1 MRRSERFTIDISKNP
16 PPEGGTKQNVMKIVQ
31 LKDKDYDED
40 VMLIAIP
47 DGLENYTNLI
57 NSLHIEAVNEAE
69 EYNDSWLDILE
80 DKLEPHGIVRVY
92 IDDTVYI

>member
-1 MRRSERFTIDISKNP
+1 
-16 PPEGGTKQNVMKIVQ
+16 MKIVQ

-47 DGLENYTNLI
+47 DELENYI
-57 NSLHIEAVNEAE
+57 SLLKDLCRQSIDDAGDVLDWIELLE
-69 EYNDSWLDILE
+69 E
-80 DKLEPHGIVRVY
+80 KLQEHGIVRVY